1 LSTTVNSSTSA
12 QLLVAADGSRTSL
25 TIQNTDANELF
36 IGPDNTV
43 STTNYQYRR
52 VYGTGYTFDG
62 VDAQQAYY
70 GVWDV
75 DGSGGAV
82 ITEITTPTSDGN
94 GAIETYGELKDEIAA
109 WLRPNSAVTADMTAR
124 IPTYVGLAEVMIRR
138 ELHTRSLDTASASLT
153 VTSGTATVPDGFQAV
168 TSMAL
173 AVDPYTRLTGAPLEA
188 VRAIAM
194 QTTNTTPLKYAR
206 SGSLFYFDFDGSTT
220 VELFYRRNLSP
231 LVNNSDTNWL
241 LLSSPDVYLFG
252 ALMMADKRLIGP
264 RLGEWKESF
273 QMAIDGVKK
282 VEMSLHS
289 DIIIPMPSG
298 YPV

>member
-1 LSTTVNSSTSA
+1 MV
-12 QLLVAADGSRTSL
+12 
-25 TIQNTDANELF
+25 
-36 IGPDNTV
+36 
-43 STTNYQYRR
+43 
-52 VYGTGYTFDG
+52 
-62 VDAQQAYY
+62 
-70 GVWDV
+70 
-75 DGSGGAV
+75 
-82 ITEITTPTSDGN
+82 
-94 GAIETYGELKDEIAA
+94 
-109 WLRPNSAVTADMTAR
+109 
-124 IPTYVGLAEVMIRR
+124 
-138 ELHTRSLDTASASLT
+138 
-153 VTSGTATVPDGFQAV
+153 
-168 TSMAL
+168 
-173 AVDPYTRLTGAPLEA
+173 
-188 VRAIAM
+188 
-194 QTTNTTPLKYAR
+194 
-206 SGSLFYFDFDGSTT
+206 DGSTT